1 MTSLYDISWNFKV
14 IEHRVNMNRF
24 VNNFTQWVSSRNL
37 TNPGVGSEE
46 IPNFE
51 NNDHPNK
58 QISPTMPTNVYYEKL
73 KKKIWVPLPYTVR
86 QYLTREMTNAVHL
99 NDTVGEAVTCVGQT
113 DQQTHA
119 PPAELGHVSIPG

>member
-51 NNDHPNK
+51 NNDHPTLQASK
-58 QISPTMPTNVYYEKL
+58 KVLKL
-73 KKKIWVPLPYTVR
+73 GEWNWLGPLLVLQLFDPWLWNLPLPPPPPGKAR
-86 QYLTREMTNAVHL
+86 IIK
-99 NDTVGEAVTCVGQT
+99 T
-113 DQQTHA
+113 DCSLEDGFIRKTHK
-119 PPAELGHVSIPG
+119 H